1 MLQII
6 IKIQKKL
13 KVSVK
18 KQNACHSIFSKDILK
33 TNKKLIKI
41 DTISTKSSKK
51 VAFLKTYDNC
61 LF

>member
-33 TNKKLIKI
+33 TDKKINK
-41 DTISTKSSKK
+41 
-51 VAFLKTYDNC
+51 N
-61 LF
+61 